1 MGNSCAGVGGATAE
15 AGSTFVVQV
24 TGQSVPVRTVRK
36 LGWKPD
42 LPDFRDRVLS
52 LPAEKT
58 ANLPSSVD
66 LRKSEAFAFEIYDQ
80 GSLGSCTAN
89 AIGAA
94 FQYDQRKEGL
104 VDSMPSRLFIYY
116 NERAMEGS
124 VDYDAG
130 AYIRDG
136 VKSVNKLG
144 VCAESLWPYDESKFT
159 AKPSDEC
166 YTEAAKNLC
175 TEYARVTQTLDE
187 MKACLSEGFPFVFG
201 FTVFYSFFD
210 QSVAETGM
218 MSMPL
223 ENDPIAGGHA
233 VLAVGYDD
241 EKGCFIVRNSWGE
254 GWGDQG
260 FFYMPYAYI
269 ADPSLASDFWMMR
282 TVEGTVKLPTRA
294 ISATKPAPAP
304 LLAVTSAPA
313 APAEVDAMQE
323 QSGAPVASPGSADA
337 PGAASTAAPPSSG
350 ADLEKRFTEAAERVK
365 STKPCQSDQL
375 LLYGWFKQAKDGDV
389 TGKRP
394 WAPGAARLKYDAWG
408 ATKGTSKVECQQ
420 KYIAKVD
427 ELLKEG

>member
-1 MGNSCAGVGGATAE
+1 
-15 AGSTFVVQV
+15 
-24 TGQSVPVRTVRK
+24 VPVRTVRK

-94 FQYDQRKEGL
+94 FQYDQRKGGL
-104 VDSMPSRLFIYY
+104 VDSIPSRLFIYY

-124 VDYDAG
+124 VPYDAG

-136 VKSVNKLG
+136 MKSVNKLG
-144 VCAESLWPYDESKFT
+144 VCAESSWPYVESFFT
-159 AKPSDEC
+159 VKPYDDC
-166 YTEAAKNLC
+166 YAEAAKNLC
-175 TEYARVTQTLDE
+175 TEYARVTQTLDG
-187 MKACLSEGFPFVFG
+187 MKACLNEGFPFVFG

-223 ENDPIAGGHA
+223 ENDPMAGGHA

-269 ADPSLASDFWMMR
+269 ADPSLASDFWTMR
-282 TVEGTVKLPTRA
+282 TVQGTAALPTRA

-304 LLAVTSAPA
+304 VPAVASATA
-313 APAEVDAMQE
+313 ATTEAAAVQE
-323 QSGAPVASPGSADA
+323 QSSAPVASSGSADA

-350 ADLEKRFTEAAERVK
+350 GDLEQRFTDAAEKVK
-365 STKPCQSDQL
+365 SANPCQSDQL
-375 LLYGWFKQAKDGDV
+375 LLYGWFKQVKDGDV

-394 WAPGAARLKYDAWG
+394 WAPGAARSKYDAWAAMKG
-408 ATKGTSKVECQQ
+408 ASRAECQQ
-420 KYIAKVD
+420 KYIAKVA
-427 ELLKEG
+427 ELLQEG